1 MSTEPSDIQEQIE
14 QTRARLSSNV
24 DALADQANPA
34 HIAQRAAGKVR
45 RKGSALLDRVLGAA
59 EDARDATVDAAHGL
73 AGSVSGAAHGVGD
86 AVSGGPSSVRRQAQG
101 NPVAAGLVAFGIG
114 LLIAAA
120 FPASRQE
127 RELAQAVKEKAEP
140 LTDSLTDAAKQVTQ
154 DLAEPA
160 RRAAEDLR
168 QAATAA
174 VDTVKG
180 EVRRP

>member
-73 AGSVSGAAHGVGD
+73 AAACQAPRTGSATRCPVGR
-86 AVSGGPSSVRRQAQG
+86 VRCGGR
-101 NPVAAGLVAFGIG
+101 
-114 LLIAAA
+114 
-120 FPASRQE
+120 
-127 RELAQAVKEKAEP
+127 
-140 LTDSLTDAAKQVTQ
+140 
-154 DLAEPA
+154 
-160 RRAAEDLR
+160 RRAIR
-168 QAATAA
+168 WPP
-174 VDTVKG
+174 G
-180 EVRRP
+180 WSPSGSGC